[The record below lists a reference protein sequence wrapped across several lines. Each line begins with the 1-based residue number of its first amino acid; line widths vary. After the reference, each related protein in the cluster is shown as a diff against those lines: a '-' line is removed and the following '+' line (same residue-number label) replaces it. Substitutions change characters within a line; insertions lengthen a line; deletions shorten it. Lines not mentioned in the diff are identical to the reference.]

1 MLSVYPWTNKDDIEI
16 VEWKYPST
24 EKQQLRYKTFK
35 DLWEKGYYLTNGEKF
50 GGDFLAYPGNL
61 EYIYYLLRI
70 LMRRNKYFNYLH
82 LSYRRSHY
90 VSFSIYN
97 YM

>member
-1 MLSVYPWTNKDDIEI
+1 MYPWTSKDDIQI

-61 EYIYYLLRI
+61 VYI
-70 LMRRNKYFNYLH
+70 
-82 LSYRRSHY
+82 
-90 VSFSIYN
+90 IY
-97 YM
+97 